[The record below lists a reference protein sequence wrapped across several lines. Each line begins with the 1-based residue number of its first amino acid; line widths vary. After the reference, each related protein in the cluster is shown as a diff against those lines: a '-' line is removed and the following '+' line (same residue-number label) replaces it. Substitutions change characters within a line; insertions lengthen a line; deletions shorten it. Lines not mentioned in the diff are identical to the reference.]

1 MNKMVPQRIR
11 PRAAFAVS
19 SSPVKPVI
27 YERYAGTN
35 GSTQGERKATSP
47 ATIEIGNESKTDPF
61 KTCSVNEDA
70 TAII

>member
-1 MNKMVPQRIR
+1 MVPQRIR
-11 PRAAFAVS
+11 PRAAFAVN

-35 GSTQGERKATSP
+35 GSTQGERKATIP
-47 ATIEIGNESKTDPF
+47 ATIAIGNESKTDPF